1 MRELL
6 SGAVAAA
13 SLVAALYFL
22 RFWRRSSD
30 RLFALFAAAFTMMAA
45 NHVALGLTEPDSE
58 FRVAIYCV
66 RLVAFLFI
74 LVAIVDKN
82 RRR

>member
-30 RLFALFAAAFTMMAA
+30 RLFALFAAAFTMMAV
-45 NHVALGLTEPDSE
+45 NHVALGLTEPDNE

-74 LVAIVDKN
+74 LVAIIDKN